1 MHLPTRR
8 KALDSLRCC
17 LLGSKFNVSKS
28 TGVDTS
34 QGERGRQTSALEHWH
49 QWQTISERA
58 TLGNSQKGH
67 CLPFHKMVEQTL
79 TVGNSCREKPILTPC
94 WNCFFDLLFV
104 VFIIIIIHN
113 ELPQRI
119 LPFCLTVKLEV
130 SFFRTLSTCRRQEG
144 RNEHILCLKLAMGSL
159 RVGHD

>member
-67 CLPFHKMVEQTL
+67 CLPFHKIVEQTS
-79 TVGNSCREKPILTPC
+79 TVGDYNGEKPILIPC
-94 WNCFFDLLFV
+94 WICFFDFTFV
-104 VFIIIIIHN
+104 FVIIIIHN
-113 ELPQRI
+113 GLPQGT
-119 LPFCLTVKLEV
+119 LLLCLTVKLKW
-130 SFFRTLSTCRRQEG
+130 
-144 RNEHILCLKLAMGSL
+144 LCSVH
-159 RVGHD
+159 RETI